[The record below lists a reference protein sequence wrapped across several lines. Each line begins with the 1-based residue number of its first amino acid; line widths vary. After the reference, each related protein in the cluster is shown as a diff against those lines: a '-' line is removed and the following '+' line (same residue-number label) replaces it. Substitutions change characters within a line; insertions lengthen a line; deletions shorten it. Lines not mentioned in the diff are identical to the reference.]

1 MSTLPMLG
9 NLAWAPEPAIESVE
23 VLDRFNGVP
32 TFGLFSAGGERQLF
46 WRVTG
51 YVPRSYSIWL
61 YIPLTAEDENRLSH
75 AEPSDLLGGLAFGSS
90 APRYATVGVAKD
102 YRLVFEREW
111 RLPQDTDSQRLLDDV
126 LGFLLDALT
135 IALSEDMPPARREL
149 VYTTSEA
156 IRELAAA

>member
-9 NLAWAPEPAIESVE
+9 NLAWAPVPAIESVE

-32 TFGLFSAGGERQLF
+32 TFGLFRA
-46 WRVTG
+46 RV
-51 YVPRSYSIWL
+51 
-61 YIPLTAEDENRLSH
+61 AH
-75 AEPSDLLGGLAFGSS
+75 
-90 APRYATVGVAKD
+90 
-102 YRLVFEREW
+102 
-111 RLPQDTDSQRLLDDV
+111 PQDTDSQRLLGDV

>member
-1 MSTLPMLG
+1 MLHLSQRG
-9 NLAWAPEPAIESVE
+9 V
-23 VLDRFNGVP
+23 NGVP
-32 TFGLFSAGGERQLF
+32 TFGLFSTGGERQVF

-61 YIPLTAEDENRLSH
+61 YIPLTADDESRLSH
-75 AEPSDLLGGLAFGSS
+75 AEPSDLLAGLVFGSS
-90 APRYATVGVAKD
+90 APRYASVGVARD
-102 YRLVFEREW
+102 YQLIFEREW
-111 RLPQDTDSQRLLDDV
+111 RIPQDTDSQRLLGDV

-135 IALSEDMPPARREL
+135 IALTEDMPPARREL

>member
-9 NLAWAPEPAIESVE
+9 NLAWAPVPAIESVE

-32 TFGLFSAGGERQLF
+32 TFGLFSARGERQVF

-61 YIPLTAEDENRLSH
+61 YIPLTADDESRLSH
-75 AEPSDLLGGLAFGSS
+75 AEPSDLLAGLVFGSS
-90 APRYATVGVAKD
+90 APRYATVGVARD
-102 YRLVFEREW
+102 YRLIFEREW
-111 RLPQDTDSQRLLDDV
+111 RIPQDTDSQRLLGDV